1 MSEENEK
8 NILTIIQK
16 HNHSSDDKELIDN
29 YLLNHFFMKDLE
41 TKVRK
46 EIIKE
51 MFLASIKPNTYIF
64 KEGGIENY
72 FLFIK

>member
-1 MSEENEK
+1 
-8 NILTIIQK
+8 
-16 HNHSSDDKELIDN
+16 
-29 YLLNHFFMKDLE
+29 MKDLE

-64 KEGGIENY
+64 KERGIENY